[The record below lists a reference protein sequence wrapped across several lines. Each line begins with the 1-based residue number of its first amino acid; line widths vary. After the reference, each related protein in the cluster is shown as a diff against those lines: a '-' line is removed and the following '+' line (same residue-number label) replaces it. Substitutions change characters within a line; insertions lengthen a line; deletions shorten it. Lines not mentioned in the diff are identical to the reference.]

1 MTKQINQC
9 RRSFLLTTIAVVF
22 VLSGF
27 GSAFAQK
34 ADNYPKPD
42 FSEMEEYWEIVSYEY
57 DFAARQFLVIA
68 KPKQKVVPIWWNVTW
83 RDSKGITIEKFKIVF
98 SLGAVNAAKI
108 GEPIRAQG
116 YCPFKR
122 QMAEVKTIDVKENPD
137 GGDAKTAN

>member
-1 MTKQINQC
+1 VTKQINQC
-9 RRSFLLTTIAVVF
+9 RSSFLLATITVF
-22 VLSGF
+22 IVLSGF
-27 GSAFAQK
+27 GSVFAQK
-34 ADNYPKPD
+34 ADKYPKPD
-42 FSEMEEYWEIVSYEY
+42 FSAMEEYWEIVSYEY

-68 KPKQKVVPIWWNVTW
+68 KPKQKVVPVWWNVTW
-83 RDSKGITIEKFKIVF
+83 RDSQGITIEKFKIVF

-137 GGDAKTAN
+137 GGDGKTAN